1 MRVAIGGILHE
12 TSTFSVVPTTLAD
25 FMRNAAEG
33 QEIIHNFTNTKSA
46 IGGYI
51 DAGRDFQFEVVPTFY
66 ASTAP
71 AGLVTGEALI
81 SLTSQLIQGIKAA
94 RQNGPLDGILLDLHG
109 AMISEIDYDAES
121 YILRAVRKL
130 VGPDLPVIV
139 ELDLHGNITPEMVS
153 LATVCV
159 AYDEYPHIDAYE
171 RGYESGL
178 ILTKIVR
185 GGAKPTPAVVNIPLL
200 AGIQREFTFAE
211 PMLSVKHLAHD
222 IENERGILNVSYLPG
237 FCFSDIPQTNF
248 SVIVTSNNDISQA
261 QAAAN
266 KLANYIWER
275 RAEFV
280 VRPVPVDEAIERAM
294 KAPEGPVILA
304 DIGDNP
310 GAGTPADGTV
320 MLEALLKHGATRA
333 VVAPINDPKA
343 VTLASKAGEG
353 NLVTLDLGGK
363 TDRLHGSPLRVT
375 ARVVRLT
382 NGEFVHTGPM
392 GTGVLSKMGPSAVLE
407 IESVRE
413 GSVTV
418 LVTTYRHQP
427 LDLAMLQSQGIEPA
441 QQQIVVVKSS
451 VHFRAAFTPIAK
463 EIIEVDTPGISNPG
477 LDRLYFQNLKRP
489 IYPLDPQMVWSAR

>member
-1 MRVAIGGILHE
+1 MRVAVGGILHE

-46 IGGYI
+46 MGGYI
-51 DAGRDFQFEVVPTFY
+51 DAGRDFQFEVIPAFY
-66 ASTAP
+66 AATAP

-81 SLTSQLIQGIKAA
+81 SLTAQLIQGLKAA
-94 RQNGPLDGILLDLHG
+94 RQHGPLDGILLDLHG

-130 VGPDLPVIV
+130 VGPNLPVIV

-185 GGAKPTPAVVNIPLL
+185 GGARPTPAIVNIPLL

-211 PMLSVKHLAHD
+211 PMLAVKHLAHD

-248 SVIVTSNNDISQA
+248 AVIVTADNNLAQA

-266 KLANYIWER
+266 KLANFIWER

-280 VRPVPVDEAIERAM
+280 VKPVPVDEAITRAM
-294 KAPEGPVILA
+294 QAPEGPVILA

-320 MLEALLKHGATRA
+320 MLEALLKHGAARA
-333 VVAPINDPKA
+333 VVAPINDPEA
-343 VTLASKAGEG
+343 VAQAGQAGEG
-353 NLVTLDLGGK
+353 NRVTLDLGGK
-363 TDRLHGSPLRVT
+363 TDHFHGAPLRVT
-375 ARVVRLT
+375 ARVARLT

-407 IESVRE
+407 IEGANG

-418 LVTTYRHQP
+418 LATTYRHQP
-427 LDLAMLQSQGIEPA
+427 LDLAMLQSQGIEPSE
-441 QQQIVVVKSS
+441 QQIVVVKSS

-477 LDRLYFQNLKRP
+477 LDRLSFQNLTRP
-489 IYPLDPQMVWSAR
+489 IYPLDPDMVWAAR